1 MALSLV
7 TAVTTEPLS
16 VAEAKAQCKIEVS
29 DDDTLFGTLITS
41 ARQWCE
47 AFTHRALAPQ
57 TWDLKLDGFPCW
69 AIEVSMPPVTGIGSV
84 TYVDTNGDTQTLT
97 ATTHYTT
104 DLPAGPMALPA
115 RVVPAYGVVWP
126 VTRCVPNAVTVR
138 FTAGYTSSG
147 VNVIPEAIKQAMKLL
162 IGHWYANRESV
173 VVGPGVT
180 ASAVPAT
187 VETLLWPYKV
197 F

>member
-7 TAVTTEPLS
+7 TGVTVEPITLT
-16 VAEAKAQCKIEVS
+16 VAKAHARIDV
-29 DDDTLFGTLITS
+29 DDDDDLVEALIIAS
-41 ARQWCE
+41 RQWCE

-57 TWDLKLDGFPCW
+57 TWDLKRDEFPCW
-69 AIEVSMPPVTGIGSV
+69 AIEIPMPPVTAIGSV